1 MKFTW
6 IVGMLLLIIPDSI
19 CRIEHQN
26 FVVKKKKSVAFSKSN
41 LWSIKRKSAVSCAVY
56 CKTQEMCQSATY
68 DKLSEDCRLDSAL
81 FPQMEVSSNAIVFLD
96 SAGMYIFYSKLSV
109 RGHIF

>member
-1 MKFTW
+1 
-6 IVGMLLLIIPDSI
+6 MLLLIIPVSI

-26 FVVKKKKSVAFSKSN
+26 FVVKKEKSVISSGSN

-81 FPQMEVSSNAIVFLD
+81 FPQTNKSSDAIVFID
-96 SAGMYIFYSKLSV
+96 NAGMNIFYNKVLLM
-109 RGHIF
+109 GHIF